1 MLLWRLCAHTS
12 PYNLYYL
19 PSSTQAYAAMRCHGK
34 TRAGKTCSIT
44 STSTLT
50 DDRGKLVALPL
61 QRGGDYCALHAKP
74 FQTRPADVD
83 ASKAVILVFVDTE
96 TTGVDIARDR
106 TAPITRGEFGR
117 VGPARLWGGLHT
129 KCEQDCRARRFLI
142 SGGQPPSRQQLLHS
156 CARRS
161 NNLARKGE

>member
-1 MLLWRLCAHTS
+1 MIVEHAFTIMC
-12 PYNLYYL
+12 
-19 PSSTQAYAAMRCHGK
+19 CHGK
-34 TRAGKTCSIT
+34 ARAGKTGSIAFT
-44 STSTLT
+44 RTLT
-50 DDRGKLVALPL
+50 DDKGKLVALPL

-117 VGPARLWGGLHT
+117 VGPARLWGSAH
-129 KCEQDCRARRFLI
+129 KV
-142 SGGQPPSRQQLLHS
+142 
-156 CARRS
+156 
-161 NNLARKGE
+161 